1 MTWNDVV
8 RAVGKAVGK
17 PDLRYIQGSY
27 EETKQGMVQAGLPPA
42 VADMLVEMYRAMNEK
57 RLVAVQPRSPRTTTP
72 TTIDAFAAEFAKALV

>member
-1 MTWNDVV
+1 
-8 RAVGKAVGK
+8 
-17 PDLRYIQGSY
+17 
-27 EETKQGMVQAGLPPA
+27 MVQAGLPPA